1 MSLEVVATLPYLIY
15 NKVKENWM
23 NLICK
28 VVFSCSPI
36 AAIAQQGEKR
46 EDVRPMFSL
55 AYWETDAKGFCWLIF
70 QPAGIVIFLLA
81 DIENNNEKN

>member
-1 MSLEVVATLPYLIY
+1 
-15 NKVKENWM
+15 M
-23 NLICK
+23 NLLWK

-36 AAIAQQGEKR
+36 AATAQQGLKC
-46 EDVRPMFSL
+46 EDVRPMISL

-81 DIENNNEKN
+81 GIENNNEKN